1 MTTPSP
7 PRAVG
12 GAARELAAGFGSLW
26 TGFGF
31 WRHHV
36 GTMMFGLL
44 PAAIAGIVLFG
55 GLAALLVF
63 IDPVAAAITPFAETW
78 DAGWRVALRVVVG
91 TALVIGA
98 GVLSA
103 RVFTALALTIGGPI
117 YERIGTIVDE
127 SYGEVA
133 RAEGPGFWR
142 SLGDMSGIVARSV
155 LGAAAIFLIGLVP
168 VVGSIASAVIGVI
181 FTATIISR
189 EFTLQAMQVRG
200 MDAGARRAVHRRWRW
215 RRLGFGLAVQLCYL
229 VPLGAVL
236 SMPAA
241 VAGGTHLARRMLGEP
256 VGPSDA
262 PGGPQAEGGVSK
274 RPISD

>member
-1 MTTPSP
+1 M
-7 PRAVG
+7 
-12 GAARELAAGFGSLW
+12 REVAGGFGSLW

-36 GTMMFGLL
+36 GTMLFGLL
-44 PAAIAGIVLFG
+44 PAALAGIVLFG
-55 GLAALLVF
+55 ALAALLVF
-63 IDPVAAAITPFAETW
+63 IDPVASALTPFAATW
-78 DAGWRVALRVVVG
+78 DDGWRTALRVVVG
-91 TALVIGA
+91 TALVITS
-98 GVLSA
+98 GVLA
-103 RVFTALALTIGGPI
+103 VRVYTALALTIGGPV

-127 SYGEVA
+127 SYGEVR
-133 RAEGPGFWR
+133 RAGTPGFWR
-142 SLGDMSGIVARSV
+142 SLRDMSGIVARSV
-155 LGAAAIFLIGLVP
+155 LGAAGIFLIGLVP
-168 VVGSIASAVIGVI
+168 VVGPVASTVVGVL
-181 FTATIISR
+181 FTATVISR

-200 MDAGARRAVHRRWRW
+200 LDAAARRALHRRHRW

-256 VGPSDA
+256 VGA
-262 PGGPQAEGGVSK
+262 PQAEGGASK